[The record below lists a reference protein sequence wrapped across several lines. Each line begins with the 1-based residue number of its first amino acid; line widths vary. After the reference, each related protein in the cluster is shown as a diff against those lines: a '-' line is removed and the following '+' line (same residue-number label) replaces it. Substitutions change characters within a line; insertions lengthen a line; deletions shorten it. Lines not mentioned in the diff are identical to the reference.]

1 MKGDHEVIVVTN
13 HIQDMNRIMV
23 MLLLTLLGSS
33 LESVAAPTL
42 PETANVRG
50 LLLAAID
57 SRDGTAQAWLI
68 GDMAQKLKNDTKAPP
83 NTRVKASVTTV
94 QVIRPGCKRLRL
106 VLGMPDHKMR
116 TVNGT
121 MEPFSMFYELN
132 LCRDG
137 QPPQVSSVGTGEA
150 R

>member
-1 MKGDHEVIVVTN
+1 
-13 HIQDMNRIMV
+13 MNRSIV
-23 MLLLTLLGSS
+23 ILLLSLLGPS
-33 LESVAAPTL
+33 LESVAAPTIS
-42 PETANVRG
+42 ETANVRG
-50 LLLAAID
+50 LLLSAID
-57 SRDGTAQAWLI
+57 SRDGTAEAWLV
-68 GDMAQKLKNDTKAPP
+68 GEMAQKLKNDTKAPP
-83 NTRVKASVTTV
+83 NTRVKATVTTV

-106 VLGMPDHKMR
+106 VLGMPTHKMK

-137 QPPQVSSVGTGEA
+137 QPPQVSPVGTGDA

>member
-1 MKGDHEVIVVTN
+1 MTILP
-13 HIQDMNRIMV
+13 
-23 MLLLTLLGSS
+23 LLSS
-33 LESVAAPTL
+33 STVAFAAPTL
-42 PETANVRG
+42 TETANVRS

-57 SRDGTAQAWLI
+57 SQSGMTEAWLI
-68 GDMAQKLKNDTKAPP
+68 GPMAQKLKTDTKAPP
-83 NTRVKASVTTV
+83 NTRVKASVSTV

-106 VLGMPDHKMR
+106 ALSMPSHKMQ
-116 TVNGT
+116 TVKGT

-137 QPPQVSSVGTGEA
+137 QPPQVSSVGMGDT